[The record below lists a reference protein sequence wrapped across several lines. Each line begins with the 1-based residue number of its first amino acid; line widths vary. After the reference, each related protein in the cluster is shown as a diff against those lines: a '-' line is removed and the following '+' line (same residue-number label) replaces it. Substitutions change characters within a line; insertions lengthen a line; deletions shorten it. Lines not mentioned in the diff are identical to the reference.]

1 MFGMTLV
8 THQTG
13 PEGKIV
19 KRVLIEAGCNIADEF
34 YVDHLNAKDPFT
46 GRQVPEAGR
55 DPL

>member
-19 KRVLIEAGCNIADEF
+19 KRVLIEKGCDIA
-34 YVDHLNAKDPFT
+34 V
-46 GRQVPEAGR
+46 V
-55 DPL
+55 